1 MHTETKFPDM
11 QTAHRPDAT
20 GDPWGRDHDRSDIAH
35 CATGRTYQN
44 FGVPTANLPT
54 RGNDLPL
61 HMTASGYPHGPLGYL
76 NQQWSTTRHPDRP
89 VSSVSTYF
97 STGPAQNH
105 NFANFVVFSQFAWT

>member
-1 MHTETKFPDM
+1 M
-11 QTAHRPDAT
+11 QPVIHGGVTMIAAT
-20 GDPWGRDHDRSDIAH
+20 SRIG
-35 CATGRTYQN
+35 ATGRTYQN
-44 FGVPTANLPT
+44 SGVPTANLPT